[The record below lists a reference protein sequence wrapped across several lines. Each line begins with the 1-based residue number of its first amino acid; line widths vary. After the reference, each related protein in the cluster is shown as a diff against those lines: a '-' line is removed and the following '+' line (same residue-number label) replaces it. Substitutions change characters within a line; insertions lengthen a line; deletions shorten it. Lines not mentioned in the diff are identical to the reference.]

1 MSIPKEPRQLMVNL
15 MYLVL
20 TALLALNVS
29 AEVLQAFLKMDDSL
43 TESSNLAGN
52 TNQRM
57 AAAIAQHAEAYPQL
71 QPFQEKVE
79 QIQLAADDF
88 YKYMDKLKADFIE
101 AAGGL
106 DETGAPKDLRNKD
119 IPTNFFVNQNK
130 GAELWNEFRNT
141 RNRLLEQIEDPE
153 DKALL
158 DKNLAKLP
166 DDPDGG
172 TNWSTNTFRQL
183 PVAASIPLLTKY
195 KNDIKTAE
203 TAMLNLFFEK
213 MNVQDKVDA
222 YEPVIVA
229 EQSYLTQG
237 QTYQGNIFLASYNSA
252 ADNILVRV
260 DGQSIPVENGRAIFT
275 RNVSGTGTKEH
286 QLEIDLKNPL
296 TGEIQTFKKPFS
308 YQVGEKSITVSATGM
323 NVLYLGIDNPIDV
336 SAAGIPSHLVQV
348 KGKNVA
354 LQKTGKNSYI
364 AKPQNPGMA
373 EIIVMDDKG
382 KPNIFEYRVKRIPD
396 PVAELGGKN
405 QGSMSPGEMKA
416 QKGIIPRLKDFEFE
430 AKCHI
435 TTFDLARIP
444 KNGDGNFGNNEGN
457 SFGSQAQRIIDAATW
472 GDTYY
477 FNNIRAKCPG
487 ESHTRELSPMVFQI
501 R

>member
-1 MSIPKEPRQLMVNL
+1 
-15 MYLVL
+15 
-20 TALLALNVS
+20 
-29 AEVLQAFLKMDDSL
+29 
-43 TESSNLAGN
+43 
-52 TNQRM
+52 
-57 AAAIAQHAEAYPQL
+57 
-71 QPFQEKVE
+71 
-79 QIQLAADDF
+79 
-88 YKYMDKLKADFIE
+88 
-101 AAGGL
+101 
-106 DETGAPKDLRNKD
+106 
-119 IPTNFFVNQNK
+119 
-130 GAELWNEFRNT
+130 
-141 RNRLLEQIEDPE
+141 
-153 DKALL
+153 
-158 DKNLAKLP
+158 
-166 DDPDGG
+166 
-172 TNWSTNTFRQL
+172 
-183 PVAASIPLLTKY
+183 
-195 KNDIKTAE
+195 
-203 TAMLNLFFEK
+203 
-213 MNVQDKVDA
+213 
-222 YEPVIVA
+222 
-229 EQSYLTQG
+229 
-237 QTYQGNIFLASYNSA
+237 
-252 ADNILVRV
+252 
-260 DGQSIPVENGRAIFT
+260 
-275 RNVSGTGTKEH
+275 
-286 QLEIDLKNPL
+286 
-296 TGEIQTFKKPFS
+296 
-308 YQVGEKSITVSATGM
+308 M

-364 AKPQNPGMA
+364 AKPQNPGKA

-487 ESHTRELSPMVFQI
+487 ESHTRELNPMVFQI